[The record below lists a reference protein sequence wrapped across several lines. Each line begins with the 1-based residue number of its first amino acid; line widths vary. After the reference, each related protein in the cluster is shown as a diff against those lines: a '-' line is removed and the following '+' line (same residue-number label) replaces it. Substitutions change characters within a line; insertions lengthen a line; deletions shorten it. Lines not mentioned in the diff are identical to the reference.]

1 MLERTIRESW
11 TSEDV
16 HELQTRLKQRK
27 KDQTPFYD
35 QCKIWVCQSEEER
48 KKAQEAKE
56 RGEAVPESLETMQFG
71 RSDYGHKFR
80 MDKAL
85 VTLGEKELYSRVVCC
100 LCSDIPSVP
109 TATDVRLFLSPLPI
123 L

>member
-16 HELQTRLKQRK
+16 HELQTRFKQLKK
-27 KDQTPFYD
+27 NDTPFYE
-35 QCKIWVCQSEEER
+35 QCKIWVSQSEEER

-56 RGEAVPESLETMQFG
+56 KGEVVPDSLETMPFG
-71 RSDYGHKFR
+71 RSTYGHKFR

-85 VTLGEKELYSRVVCC
+85 GTLKEKELYSRVVCC
-100 LCSDIPSVP
+100 ICSDIPSVP
-109 TATDVRLFLSPLPI
+109 TATDVSLLPD